1 MQKWL
6 NRSESFEENL
16 VMRNLWVFEG
26 KVGKGESGEMVIG
39 GWVVLRR
46 EKVWCLYSDLRDPQ
60 SESGILYL

>member
-1 MQKWL
+1 
-6 NRSESFEENL
+6 
-16 VMRNLWVFEG
+16 MRNLWVFEG